1 MAGQNGDFRSS
12 LILPLS
18 HAFSSLILFFVQ
30 GYRINHSESI
40 IIGVGLRAVWLY
52 SYFLA
57 LIAENSRKLVGTDLQ
72 NARPLLLRNCSAS
85 MQSYDYSEQ
94 NILWRIG

>member
-1 MAGQNGDFRSS
+1 MVGQNGDFRFS

-18 HAFSSLILFFVQ
+18 HAFSSSILFFVQ

-40 IIGVGLRAVWLY
+40 IIGVGLRAIWLY

-57 LIAENSRKLVGTDLQ
+57 LIAENSRKLVGTDL
-72 NARPLLLRNCSAS
+72 
-85 MQSYDYSEQ
+85 
-94 NILWRIG
+94 